1 MRNILFVSIEF
12 KKIATKSHGNE
23 HFNENILF
31 KRYSPTFFKMH
42 LLNFPK
48 TDYIPKKEE
57 KNIISQNTYSCRSSS
72 RLDSTR
78 LDFELSSLRR
88 DDDPVAASDGKMWME
103 GREQRED
110 GEEHTHARRD
120 GCTCNSRLDL
130 DIENSPLM
138 TATRNAGSLVLAT
151 WPGSSPLAP
160 RVAPLSLSL
169 PPPLRVHLFSRLRT
183 SPHISSTLL
192 LIITHWIER
201 RSLVD
206 SLRCKK

>member
-1 MRNILFVSIEF
+1 MVTNISMKIFFLKDTHQLFLKCIFS
-12 KKIATKSHGNE
+12 
-23 HFNENILF
+23 
-31 KRYSPTFFKMH
+31 TFQKPITFQ
-42 LLNFPK
+42 
-48 TDYIPKKEE
+48 KKEE
-57 KNIISQNTYSCRSSS
+57 RNGRVKNIISQNTYPCRSSS

-78 LDFELSSLRR
+78 LDFELSSLRW
-88 DDDPVAASDGKMWME
+88 DDHPVAASDGKMWME

-160 RVAPLSLSL
+160 RVAPLSLS
-169 PPPLRVHLFSRLRT
+169 F
-183 SPHISSTLL
+183 
-192 LIITHWIER
+192 
-201 RSLVD
+201 
-206 SLRCKK
+206 LRCVFTCSLDCVQFLISRAPYC